1 MSLADLCPLFTT
13 EQEMNDLEKL
23 SFEEAFGELEAT
35 VHRLDADASEL
46 ALEEAIALYERG
58 MHLARRCNDAL
69 DAAELQ
75 VQQLAI
81 VSDQQQLGMFL
92 EDG

>member
-1 MSLADLCPLFTT
+1 MSK
-13 EQEMNDLEKL
+13 DLEEL
-23 SFEEAFGELEAT
+23 SFEESYGELEK
-35 VHRLDADASEL
+35 VVQHLEEGDL

-75 VQQLAI
+75 VQELSEQ
-81 VSDQQQLGMFL
+81 
-92 EDG
+92 